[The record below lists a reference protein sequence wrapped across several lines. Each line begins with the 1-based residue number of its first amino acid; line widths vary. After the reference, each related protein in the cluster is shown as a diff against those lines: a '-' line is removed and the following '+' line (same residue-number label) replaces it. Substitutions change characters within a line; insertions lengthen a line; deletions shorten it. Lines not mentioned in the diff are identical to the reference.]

1 MMFPRLFLVS
11 CVGGDGRRASKNSP
25 GGVESAF
32 WRRFLSPVQTLQR
45 LTRNV
50 FRKTCNFFVPF
61 AQKDARFA
69 LASTTRQANCQILNE
84 MKAGS

>member
-11 CVGGDGRRASKNSP
+11 CVGWGRQTGEQKFP

-32 WRRFLSPVQTLQR
+32 WRRFLSPVQTQQC

-61 AQKDARFA
+61 AQKDARFG

-84 MKAGS
+84 MKAGP